1 MKENTYSVEEFGIK
15 IERFIKKNKFIIIF
29 IIIAVIAYFATTYI
43 NDSIKTKNKIQAN
56 NLYNELLI
64 TKNND
69 KLNQLKSL
77 NPNLYLALLMNENYL
92 EELANFKPSNEDIL
106 LLEIYKAKEFE
117 SGIFLKD
124 LKTIQDAYELLK
136 ENKIEEAKVKLD
148 SINGNSVFYKMAN
161 SLKHYQGNK

>member
-15 IERFIKKNKFIIIF
+15 IERFLRKNKFIIIF
-29 IIIAVIAYFATTYI
+29 IIIAIIAYFAFNSI
-43 NDSIKTKNKIQAN
+43 NDSIKIKNTKEAN
-56 NLYNELLI
+56 SLYNELLI
-64 TKNND
+64 TKDND

-77 NPNLYLALLMNENYL
+77 NPNLYLALLMDEKYI
-92 EELANFKPSNEDIL
+92 EELATFKPSNEDKL

-124 LKTIQDAYELLK
+124 LRTIQEAYELLQA
-136 ENKIEEAKVKLD
+136 NKIEEARVKLD
-148 SINGNSVFYKMAN
+148 LISANSVFYKVAN